1 MVKFTK
7 DQDEQCHKCV
17 KLYELHVN
25 QEESNDQDLKLLS
38 PASLTKLVWVYEDS
52 SIRA

>member
-1 MVKFTK
+1 MGKFTE
-7 DQDEQCHKCV
+7 DEQCHKCV

-38 PASLTKLVWVYEDS
+38 PASLTKLV
-52 SIRA
+52 